1 MTNVTK
7 MLQLMFVDTDS
18 YCVQVLQLVLPL
30 VLQEERGPVQNNMG
44 WQTVTA
50 AVSSKPHQ
58 KPKIQHIH
66 ISAAVAVESVQILS
80 EPVLPDHGVQSV
92 HPPAE
97 DRLPLHLL
105 GAAGLRAVRHHHQ
118 GGDRRHQAVAAGP
131 PGQQVRGHARIYCLV

>member
-92 HPPAE
+92 HPSAE
-97 DRLPLHLL
+97 DWLPLHLL
-105 GAAGLRAVRHHHQ
+105 VPAGVRVV
-118 GGDRRHQAVAAGP
+118 GDDHP
-131 PGQQVRGHARIYCLV
+131 